1 MGHAR
6 PSLRWSADERG
17 GRVER
22 GRAAAQSVRT
32 STMARPPGADDEY
45 QELQKRFQILESER
59 KNLFEHTQLEVK
71 KNKEALGKLKK
82 ENKELRSNLSSLM
95 SDQGRATG
103 KDSEI
108 SKLEQQVQDLRRR
121 HDDVKHQCA
130 FRQKELDVMHDKL
143 KDLEKEMS
151 KLKDDDTPLTRNIRT
166 LENRLDKAMI
176 KYNEAQ
182 SIRKTYEQIVKRL
195 KEERIGFDN
204 QLAAIEGTLKA
215 KEKDLEELVLMS
227 HDAQHAKEVAKAE
240 LLKLEHQL
248 MEEKKQREKELAD
261 RRALVQQ
268 KVEMNQRM
276 EKRDKMRREMALVEG
291 GETQGGEG
299 DASMK
304 KTMFSTAFH
313 SALNEHVMEEE
324 QKKITTYEEA
334 FRKIKDATGVSD
346 VNDVIH
352 KFLTQDETHNNL
364 VVMTKEAQAR
374 IDALNEE
381 KAQAK
386 ATVDEIKYS
395 GTGSLGSRRIVDE
408 FESHLSEA
416 SSKCER
422 NKQKYERVAKILIN
436 VKSGV
441 EHLADKLEPITVE
454 QEAVVMTDST
464 VVEVLAQCEA
474 KLMRLMDSVEG
485 DQPSQEQDV
494 QGQEKMMTSQ
504 EIEMPAY
511 NIRIQ
516 IPHDA
521 DDDSG
526 DEDMEEDDQEDVPD
540 RDQVKKYSSLMLEKA
555 NKKHKR
561 QRKRKTDVGSGT
573 KGTKSGGK
581 RPDMA

>member
-1 MGHAR
+1 
-6 PSLRWSADERG
+6 
-17 GRVER
+17 
-22 GRAAAQSVRT
+22 
-32 STMARPPGADDEY
+32 MARPPGADDEY

-71 KNKEALGKLKK
+71 KNKEALAKLKK
-82 ENKELRSNLSSLM
+82 ENKELRSSLSSLM
-95 SDQGRATG
+95 SDQGRSTG

-108 SKLEQQVQDLRRR
+108 GKLEQQVSELRRK
-121 HDDVKHQCA
+121 HDDVRHQCQ
-130 FRQKELDVMHDKL
+130 FRQKELDTMQDKL
-143 KDLEKEMS
+143 KDLEKEMA

-204 QLAAIEGTLKA
+204 QLAAIERTLKA

-276 EKRDKMRREMALVEG
+276 EKRDKMRREMALVES
-291 GETQGGEG
+291 GEQGGDAG
-299 DASMK
+299 DASLK

-346 VNDVIH
+346 VNEVIQ

-386 ATVDEIKYS
+386 AKVEEIKYS

-422 NKQKYERVAKILIN
+422 NKQKYERIAKILIN

-485 DQPSQEQDV
+485 DQPSHEQDA

-555 NKKHKR
+555 NKKQKR
-561 QRKRKTDVGSGT
+561 QRKRKTGEGGGGT
-573 KGTKSGGK
+573 KGSKSGGK

>member
-1 MGHAR
+1 
-6 PSLRWSADERG
+6 
-17 GRVER
+17 
-22 GRAAAQSVRT
+22 
-32 STMARPPGADDEY
+32 
-45 QELQKRFQILESER
+45 
-59 KNLFEHTQLEVK
+59 
-71 KNKEALGKLKK
+71 
-82 ENKELRSNLSSLM
+82 
-95 SDQGRATG
+95 
-103 KDSEI
+103 
-108 SKLEQQVQDLRRR
+108 
-121 HDDVKHQCA
+121 
-130 FRQKELDVMHDKL
+130 
-143 KDLEKEMS
+143 
-151 KLKDDDTPLTRNIRT
+151 
-166 LENRLDKAMI
+166 MI

-204 QLAAIEGTLKA
+204 QIAAIERTLKA
-215 KEKDLEELVLMS
+215 KAKDLEELVLMS
-227 HDAQHAKEVAKAE
+227 HDAQHSKEVAKGE
-240 LLKLEHQL
+240 YQL
-248 MEEKKQREKELAD
+248 MEEKRQRDKDLAD

-268 KVEMNQRM
+268 KVEVNQRL
-276 EKRDKMRREMALVEG
+276 EKREKARRDMALVEG
-291 GETQGGEG
+291 GEGEG
-299 DASMK
+299 GGGNLKSSMFAS
-304 KTMFSTAFH
+304 TFH
-313 SALNEHVMEEE
+313 TALNEHVQEEE
-324 QKKITTYEEA
+324 TKKITTYEEA

-346 VNDVIH
+346 VNEVIQ

-381 KAQAK
+381 KSQAK
-386 ATVDEIKYS
+386 AKVEEIKYS

-408 FESHLSEA
+408 FESHLADA

-422 NKQKYERVAKILIN
+422 NKQKYERIAKILIN

-526 DEDMEEDDQEDVPD
+526 DEEMEEDDQEDVPD
-540 RDQVKKYSSLMLEKA
+540 RDQVIMSMYI
-555 NKKHKR
+555 H
-561 QRKRKTDVGSGT
+561 VGVHIHIYVICI
-573 KGTKSGGK
+573 
-581 RPDMA
+581 

>member
-1 MGHAR
+1 MDLCA
-6 PSLRWSADERG
+6 PVS
-17 GRVER
+17 RVR
-22 GRAAAQSVRT
+22 R
-32 STMARPPGADDEY
+32 
-45 QELQKRFQILESER
+45 
-59 KNLFEHTQLEVK
+59 
-71 KNKEALGKLKK
+71 
-82 ENKELRSNLSSLM
+82 
-95 SDQGRATG
+95 SDQGRSTG

-108 SKLEQQVQDLRRR
+108 NKLELQVADLRRK
-121 HDDVKHQCA
+121 HDDVRHQCQ
-130 FRQKELDVMHDKL
+130 FRQKELDTMQDKL
-143 KDLEKEMS
+143 KDLEKEMD

-204 QLAAIEGTLKA
+204 QLAAIERTLKA

-276 EKRDKMRREMALVEG
+276 EKRDKMRREMAMVEG
-291 GETQGGEG
+291 GEQGGGDG
-299 DASMK
+299 DAGMK
-304 KTMFSTAFH
+304 KNMFSTAFH

-346 VNDVIH
+346 VNEVIQ

-381 KAQAK
+381 KSQAK
-386 ATVDEIKYS
+386 AKVEEIKYS

-422 NKQKYERVAKILIN
+422 NKQKYERIAKILIN

-474 KLMRLMDSVEG
+474 KLMRLMDSLEG
-485 DQPSQEQDV
+485 DQATMEDAA
-494 QGQEKMMTSQ
+494 GQEKMMTSQ

-521 DDDSG
+521 EDDSG
-526 DEDMEEDDQEDVPD
+526 DDDMEEDDQEDVPD

-555 NKKHKR
+555 NKKQKR
-561 QRKRKTDVGSGT
+561 QRKRKSEGGGT
-573 KGTKSGGK
+573 KGSKSGGK
-581 RPDMA
+581 RPDIA

>member
-1 MGHAR
+1 V
-6 PSLRWSADERG
+6 S
-17 GRVER
+17 RVR
-22 GRAAAQSVRT
+22 R
-32 STMARPPGADDEY
+32 
-45 QELQKRFQILESER
+45 
-59 KNLFEHTQLEVK
+59 
-71 KNKEALGKLKK
+71 
-82 ENKELRSNLSSLM
+82 
-95 SDQGRATG
+95 SDQGRSTG

-108 SKLEQQVQDLRRR
+108 NKLELQVADLRRK
-121 HDDVKHQCA
+121 HDDVRHQCQ
-130 FRQKELDVMHDKL
+130 FRQKELDTMQDKL
-143 KDLEKEMS
+143 KDLEKEMD

-204 QLAAIEGTLKA
+204 QLAAIERTLKA

-276 EKRDKMRREMALVEG
+276 EKRDKMRREMAMVEG
-291 GETQGGEG
+291 GEQGGGDG
-299 DASMK
+299 DAGMK
-304 KTMFSTAFH
+304 KNMFSTAFH

-346 VNDVIH
+346 VNEVIQ

-381 KAQAK
+381 KTQAK
-386 ATVDEIKYS
+386 AKVEEIKYS

-422 NKQKYERVAKILIN
+422 NKQKYERIAKILIN

-474 KLMRLMDSVEG
+474 KLMRLMDSLEG
-485 DQPSQEQDV
+485 DQATVEDAA
-494 QGQEKMMTSQ
+494 GQEKMMTSQ

-521 DDDSG
+521 EDDSG
-526 DEDMEEDDQEDVPD
+526 DDDMEEDDQEDVPD

-555 NKKHKR
+555 NKKQKR
-561 QRKRKTDVGSGT
+561 QRKRKSEGGGT
-573 KGTKSGGK
+573 KGSKSGGK
-581 RPDMA
+581 RPDIA

>member
-1 MGHAR
+1 
-6 PSLRWSADERG
+6 
-17 GRVER
+17 
-22 GRAAAQSVRT
+22 
-32 STMARPPGADDEY
+32 
-45 QELQKRFQILESER
+45 
-59 KNLFEHTQLEVK
+59 
-71 KNKEALGKLKK
+71 
-82 ENKELRSNLSSLM
+82 M
-95 SDQGRATG
+95 S
-103 KDSEI
+103 
-108 SKLEQQVQDLRRR
+108 DLRRK
-121 HDDVKHQCA
+121 HDDVRHQCQ
-130 FRQKELDVMHDKL
+130 FRQKELDTMQDKL
-143 KDLEKEMS
+143 KDLEKEME

-204 QLAAIEGTLKA
+204 QLAAIERTLKA

-261 RRALVQQ
+261 RRQLVQQ

-291 GETQGGEG
+291 GEQGGGDG
-299 DASMK
+299 DAGMK

-346 VNDVIH
+346 VNEVIQ

-381 KAQAK
+381 KTQAK
-386 ATVDEIKYS
+386 AKVEEIKYS

-485 DQPSQEQDV
+485 DQATVEDAA
-494 QGQEKMMTSQ
+494 GQEKMMTSQ

-526 DEDMEEDDQEDVPD
+526 DDDMEEDDQEDVPD

-555 NKKHKR
+555 NKKQKR
-561 QRKRKTDVGSGT
+561 QRKRKTEGGGT
-573 KGTKSGGK
+573 KGSKSGGK

>member
-1 MGHAR
+1 
-6 PSLRWSADERG
+6 
-17 GRVER
+17 
-22 GRAAAQSVRT
+22 
-32 STMARPPGADDEY
+32 MARPPGADDEY
-45 QELQKRFQILESER
+45 QDLQKRFQILESDR

-71 KNKEALGKLKK
+71 KNKEALAKLKK
-82 ENKELRSNLSSLM
+82 ENKELRSSLSSLM
-95 SDQGRATG
+95 SDQGRSTG

-108 SKLEQQVQDLRRR
+108 NKLELQVSDLRRK
-121 HDDVKHQCA
+121 HDDVRHQCQ
-130 FRQKELDVMHDKL
+130 FRQKELDTMQDKL
-143 KDLEKEMS
+143 KDLEKEME

-204 QLAAIEGTLKA
+204 QLAAIERTLKA

-261 RRALVQQ
+261 RRQLVQQ

-291 GETQGGEG
+291 GEQGGGDG
-299 DASMK
+299 DAGMK

-346 VNDVIH
+346 VNEVIQ

-381 KAQAK
+381 KTQAK
-386 ATVDEIKYS
+386 AKVEEIKYS

-485 DQPSQEQDV
+485 DQATVEDAA
-494 QGQEKMMTSQ
+494 GQEKMMTSQ

-526 DEDMEEDDQEDVPD
+526 DDDMEEDDQEDVPD

-555 NKKHKR
+555 NKKQKR
-561 QRKRKTDVGSGT
+561 QRKRKTEGGGT
-573 KGTKSGGK
+573 KGSKSGGK

>member
-1 MGHAR
+1 
-6 PSLRWSADERG
+6 
-17 GRVER
+17 
-22 GRAAAQSVRT
+22 
-32 STMARPPGADDEY
+32 MARPPGADDEY
-45 QELQKRFQILESER
+45 AELQKRFQMLENDR
-59 KNLFEHTQLEVK
+59 KSLFEHTQLEVK
-71 KNKEALGKLKK
+71 KNKEALAKLKK
-82 ENKELRSNLSSLM
+82 ENKELRSTLSGLM
-95 SDQGRATG
+95 SDQGKSSG

-108 SKLEQQVQDLRRR
+108 GKLEQQVQELRRR
-121 HDDVKHQCA
+121 HDDVRHQCQ
-130 FRQKELDVMHDKL
+130 FRQKELQSLQDKL
-143 KDLEKEMS
+143 KDLEKEMA
-151 KLKDDDTPLTRNIRT
+151 KLQDDDTPLTRNIRT

-204 QLAAIEGTLKA
+204 QLAAIERTLKA

-268 KVEMNQRM
+268 KVEMNQRL
-276 EKRDKMRREMALVEG
+276 EKRDKMRREMQLVEG
-291 GETQGGEG
+291 GEQADPSE
-299 DASMK
+299 SNMK
-304 KTMFSTAFH
+304 KTLFSTAFH
-313 SALNEHVMEEE
+313 SALNEHVLEEE

-346 VNDVIH
+346 VNEVIQ
-352 KFLTQDETHNNL
+352 KFLTQDETHSNL

-386 ATVDEIKYS
+386 AKVEEIKYS

-416 SSKCER
+416 NSKCER
-422 NKQKYERVAKILIN
+422 NKQKYERIAKILIN

-441 EHLADKLEPITVE
+441 EHLADKLEPIQVD

-474 KLMRLMDSVEG
+474 KLMRLMDIVEG
-485 DQPSQEQDV
+485 DQQSAQQVDSHAQDKLLASQEV
-494 QGQEKMMTSQ
+494 
-504 EIEMPAY
+504 EMPAY

-526 DEDMEEDDQEDVPD
+526 DDEVEDDDQEDVPD

-555 NKKHKR
+555 NKKQKR
-561 QRKRKTDVGSGT
+561 QRKRKVGGEGSA
-573 KGTKSGGK
+573 KGTKSGVK
-581 RPDMA
+581 RPEMA

>member
-1 MGHAR
+1 V
-6 PSLRWSADERG
+6 S
-17 GRVER
+17 
-22 GRAAAQSVRT
+22 
-32 STMARPPGADDEY
+32 
-45 QELQKRFQILESER
+45 
-59 KNLFEHTQLEVK
+59 
-71 KNKEALGKLKK
+71 
-82 ENKELRSNLSSLM
+82 
-95 SDQGRATG
+95 
-103 KDSEI
+103 
-108 SKLEQQVQDLRRR
+108 DLRRK
-121 HDDVKHQCA
+121 HDDVRHQCQ
-130 FRQKELDVMHDKL
+130 FRQKELDTMQDKL
-143 KDLEKEMS
+143 KDLEKEME

-204 QLAAIEGTLKA
+204 QLAAIERTLKA

-261 RRALVQQ
+261 RRQLVQQ

-291 GETQGGEG
+291 GEQGGGDG
-299 DASMK
+299 DAGMK

-346 VNDVIH
+346 VNEVIQ

-381 KAQAK
+381 KTQAK
-386 ATVDEIKYS
+386 AKVEEIKYS

-485 DQPSQEQDV
+485 DQATVEDAA
-494 QGQEKMMTSQ
+494 GQEKMMTSQ

-526 DEDMEEDDQEDVPD
+526 DDDMEEDDQEDVPD

-555 NKKHKR
+555 NKKQKR
-561 QRKRKTDVGSGT
+561 QRKRKTEGGGT
-573 KGTKSGGK
+573 KGSKSGGK

>member
-1 MGHAR
+1 
-6 PSLRWSADERG
+6 
-17 GRVER
+17 
-22 GRAAAQSVRT
+22 
-32 STMARPPGADDEY
+32 
-45 QELQKRFQILESER
+45 
-59 KNLFEHTQLEVK
+59 
-71 KNKEALGKLKK
+71 
-82 ENKELRSNLSSLM
+82 
-95 SDQGRATG
+95 
-103 KDSEI
+103 
-108 SKLEQQVQDLRRR
+108 
-121 HDDVKHQCA
+121 
-130 FRQKELDVMHDKL
+130 MHDKL

-204 QLAAIEGTLKA
+204 QLAAIERTLKA

-386 ATVDEIKYS
+386 ATVEEIKYS

-422 NKQKYERVAKILIN
+422 NKQKYERIAKILIN

-561 QRKRKTDVGSGT
+561 QRKRKTDVGGGT

>member
-1 MGHAR
+1 
-6 PSLRWSADERG
+6 L
-17 GRVER
+17 
-22 GRAAAQSVRT
+22 
-32 STMARPPGADDEY
+32 
-45 QELQKRFQILESER
+45 
-59 KNLFEHTQLEVK
+59 
-71 KNKEALGKLKK
+71 
-82 ENKELRSNLSSLM
+82 LSRCICFIHR
-95 SDQGRATG
+95 SDQGRSTG

-108 SKLEQQVQDLRRR
+108 GKLEQQVQELRRK
-121 HDDVKHQCA
+121 HDDVRHQCQ
-130 FRQKELDVMHDKL
+130 FRQKELDTMQDKL

-204 QLAAIEGTLKA
+204 QLAAIERTLKA

-276 EKRDKMRREMALVEG
+276 EKRDKMRREMAMVEG
-291 GETQGGEG
+291 GEQGGDAG
-299 DASMK
+299 DASLK

-346 VNDVIH
+346 VNEVIQ

-386 ATVDEIKYS
+386 AKVEEIKYS

-416 SSKCER
+416 TSKCER
-422 NKQKYERVAKILIN
+422 NKQKYERIAKILIN

-485 DQPSQEQDV
+485 DQPSLEQDA
-494 QGQEKMMTSQ
+494 QGQEKLMTSQ

-526 DEDMEEDDQEDVPD
+526 DDDMEEDDQEDVPD
-540 RDQVKKYSSLMLEKA
+540 RDQVKKYSSLMMEKA
-555 NKKHKR
+555 NKKQKR
-561 QRKRKTDVGSGT
+561 QRKRKTGEGGGT
-573 KGTKSGGK
+573 KGSKSGGK

>member
-1 MGHAR
+1 
-6 PSLRWSADERG
+6 
-17 GRVER
+17 
-22 GRAAAQSVRT
+22 
-32 STMARPPGADDEY
+32 
-45 QELQKRFQILESER
+45 
-59 KNLFEHTQLEVK
+59 
-71 KNKEALGKLKK
+71 
-82 ENKELRSNLSSLM
+82 
-95 SDQGRATG
+95 
-103 KDSEI
+103 
-108 SKLEQQVQDLRRR
+108 
-121 HDDVKHQCA
+121 
-130 FRQKELDVMHDKL
+130 
-143 KDLEKEMS
+143 
-151 KLKDDDTPLTRNIRT
+151 
-166 LENRLDKAMI
+166 
-176 KYNEAQ
+176 
-182 SIRKTYEQIVKRL
+182 
-195 KEERIGFDN
+195 
-204 QLAAIEGTLKA
+204 
-215 KEKDLEELVLMS
+215 
-227 HDAQHAKEVAKAE
+227 
-240 LLKLEHQL
+240 
-248 MEEKKQREKELAD
+248 
-261 RRALVQQ
+261 
-268 KVEMNQRM
+268 
-276 EKRDKMRREMALVEG
+276 MALVEG
-291 GETQGGEG
+291 GEQGGEPGG
-299 DASMK
+299 DASLK

-313 SALNEHVMEEE
+313 SALNDHVMEEE

-346 VNDVIH
+346 VNEVIQ

-386 ATVDEIKYS
+386 AKVEEIKYS

-422 NKQKYERVAKILIN
+422 NKQKYERIAKILIN

-485 DQPSQEQDV
+485 DQQGQEQDV

-521 DDDSG
+521 EDSDDD
-526 DEDMEEDDQEDVPD
+526 DMEEDDQEDVPD

-555 NKKHKR
+555 NKKQKR
-561 QRKRKTDVGSGT
+561 QRKRKTGEGGGT
-573 KGTKSGGK
+573 KGSKSGGK
-581 RPDMA
+581 LPDMK

>member
-1 MGHAR
+1 M
-6 PSLRWSADERG
+6 
-17 GRVER
+17 
-22 GRAAAQSVRT
+22 T
-32 STMARPPGADDEY
+32 RPPGADDEY

-71 KNKEALGKLKK
+71 KNKEALAKLKK
-82 ENKELRSNLSSLM
+82 ENKELRSSLSSLM
-95 SDQGRATG
+95 SDQGRSTG

-108 SKLEQQVQDLRRR
+108 GKLEQQVAELRRR
-121 HDDVKHQCA
+121 HDDVRNQCQ
-130 FRQKELDVMHDKL
+130 FRQKDLDTMQDKL

-204 QLAAIEGTLKA
+204 QLAAIERTLKA

-276 EKRDKMRREMALVEG
+276 EKRDKMRREMALVDG
-291 GETQGGEG
+291 GEQGGDAG

-346 VNDVIH
+346 VNEVIQ

-386 ATVDEIKYS
+386 AKVEEIKYS

-422 NKQKYERVAKILIN
+422 NKQKYERIAKILIN

-441 EHLADKLEPITVE
+441 EHLADKLEPIAVE

-474 KLMRLMDSVEG
+474 KLIRLMDSVAD
-485 DQPSQEQDV
+485 DQPSHEQDA

-526 DEDMEEDDQEDVPD
+526 DDDMEEDDAEEVPD

-555 NKKHKR
+555 NKKQKR
-561 QRKRKTDVGSGT
+561 QRKRKTGEGGGGGGT
-573 KGTKSGGK
+573 KGSKSGGK

>member
-1 MGHAR
+1 M
-6 PSLRWSADERG
+6 
-17 GRVER
+17 
-22 GRAAAQSVRT
+22 Q
-32 STMARPPGADDEY
+32 
-45 QELQKRFQILESER
+45 
-59 KNLFEHTQLEVK
+59 
-71 KNKEALGKLKK
+71 
-82 ENKELRSNLSSLM
+82 
-95 SDQGRATG
+95 
-103 KDSEI
+103 
-108 SKLEQQVQDLRRR
+108 
-121 HDDVKHQCA
+121 
-130 FRQKELDVMHDKL
+130 DKL
-143 KDLEKEMS
+143 KDLEKEME

-204 QLAAIEGTLKA
+204 QLAAIERTLKA

-261 RRALVQQ
+261 RRQLVQQ

-291 GETQGGEG
+291 GEQGGGDG
-299 DASMK
+299 DAGMK

-346 VNDVIH
+346 VNEVIQ

-381 KAQAK
+381 KTQAK
-386 ATVDEIKYS
+386 AKVEEIKYS

-485 DQPSQEQDV
+485 DQATVEDAA
-494 QGQEKMMTSQ
+494 GQEKMMTSQ

-526 DEDMEEDDQEDVPD
+526 DDDMEEDDQEDVPD

-555 NKKHKR
+555 NKKQKR
-561 QRKRKTDVGSGT
+561 QRKRKTEGGGT
-573 KGTKSGGK
+573 KGSKSGGK

>member
-1 MGHAR
+1 
-6 PSLRWSADERG
+6 
-17 GRVER
+17 
-22 GRAAAQSVRT
+22 
-32 STMARPPGADDEY
+32 MARPPGADDEY

-71 KNKEALGKLKK
+71 KNKEALAKLKK

-95 SDQGRATG
+95 SDQGRSTG

-108 SKLEQQVQDLRRR
+108 GKLEQQVQELRRK
-121 HDDVKHQCA
+121 HDDVRHQCQ
-130 FRQKELDVMHDKL
+130 FRQKELDTMQDRL
-143 KDLEKEMS
+143 KDLEKEMA

-204 QLAAIEGTLKA
+204 QLAAIERTLKA

-276 EKRDKMRREMALVEG
+276 EKRDKMRREMAMVEG
-291 GETQGGEG
+291 GEQGAGDAG
-299 DASMK
+299 DASLK

-346 VNDVIH
+346 VNEVIQ

-386 ATVDEIKYS
+386 AKVEEIKYS

-416 SSKCER
+416 TSKCER
-422 NKQKYERVAKILIN
+422 NKQKYERIAKILIN

-485 DQPSQEQDV
+485 DQASHEQDA

-526 DEDMEEDDQEDVPD
+526 DDDMEEDDQEDVPD

-555 NKKHKR
+555 NKKQKR
-561 QRKRKTDVGSGT
+561 QRKRKTGEGTAT
-573 KGTKSGGK
+573 KGAKSGGK

>member
-1 MGHAR
+1 
-6 PSLRWSADERG
+6 
-17 GRVER
+17 
-22 GRAAAQSVRT
+22 
-32 STMARPPGADDEY
+32 MA
-45 QELQKRFQILESER
+45 
-59 KNLFEHTQLEVK
+59 
-71 KNKEALGKLKK
+71 
-82 ENKELRSNLSSLM
+82 
-95 SDQGRATG
+95 
-103 KDSEI
+103 
-108 SKLEQQVQDLRRR
+108 DLRRK
-121 HDDVKHQCA
+121 HDDVRHQCQ
-130 FRQKELDVMHDKL
+130 FRQKELDTMQDKL
-143 KDLEKEMS
+143 KDLEKEMD

-204 QLAAIEGTLKA
+204 QLAAIERTLKA

-276 EKRDKMRREMALVEG
+276 EKRDKMRREMAMVEG
-291 GETQGGEG
+291 GEQGGGDG
-299 DASMK
+299 DAGMK
-304 KTMFSTAFH
+304 KNMFSTAFH

-346 VNDVIH
+346 VNEVIQ

-381 KAQAK
+381 KTQAK
-386 ATVDEIKYS
+386 AKVEEIKYS

-422 NKQKYERVAKILIN
+422 NKQKYERIAKILIN

-474 KLMRLMDSVEG
+474 KLMRLMDSLEG
-485 DQPSQEQDV
+485 DQATVEDAA
-494 QGQEKMMTSQ
+494 GQEKMMTSQ

-521 DDDSG
+521 EDDSG
-526 DEDMEEDDQEDVPD
+526 DDDMEEDDQEDVPD

-555 NKKHKR
+555 NKKQKR
-561 QRKRKTDVGSGT
+561 QRKRKSEGGGT
-573 KGTKSGGK
+573 KGSKSGGK
-581 RPDMA
+581 RPDIA

>member
-1 MGHAR
+1 
-6 PSLRWSADERG
+6 
-17 GRVER
+17 
-22 GRAAAQSVRT
+22 
-32 STMARPPGADDEY
+32 
-45 QELQKRFQILESER
+45 
-59 KNLFEHTQLEVK
+59 
-71 KNKEALGKLKK
+71 
-82 ENKELRSNLSSLM
+82 
-95 SDQGRATG
+95 
-103 KDSEI
+103 
-108 SKLEQQVQDLRRR
+108 
-121 HDDVKHQCA
+121 
-130 FRQKELDVMHDKL
+130 
-143 KDLEKEMS
+143 
-151 KLKDDDTPLTRNIRT
+151 
-166 LENRLDKAMI
+166 
-176 KYNEAQ
+176 
-182 SIRKTYEQIVKRL
+182 
-195 KEERIGFDN
+195 
-204 QLAAIEGTLKA
+204 
-215 KEKDLEELVLMS
+215 
-227 HDAQHAKEVAKAE
+227 
-240 LLKLEHQL
+240 

-276 EKRDKMRREMALVEG
+276 EKRDKMRREMAMVEG
-291 GETQGGEG
+291 GEQGGDAG
-299 DASMK
+299 DASLK

-346 VNDVIH
+346 VNEVIQ

-386 ATVDEIKYS
+386 AKVEEIKYS

-416 SSKCER
+416 TSKCER
-422 NKQKYERVAKILIN
+422 NKQKYERIAKILIN

-485 DQPSQEQDV
+485 DQPSLEQDA
-494 QGQEKMMTSQ
+494 QGQEKLMTSQ

-526 DEDMEEDDQEDVPD
+526 DDDMEEDDQEDVPD
-540 RDQVKKYSSLMLEKA
+540 RDQVKKYSSLMMEKA
-555 NKKHKR
+555 NKKQKR
-561 QRKRKTDVGSGT
+561 QRKRKTGEGGGT
-573 KGTKSGGK
+573 KGSKSGGK

>member
-1 MGHAR
+1 M
-6 PSLRWSADERG
+6 
-17 GRVER
+17 
-22 GRAAAQSVRT
+22 
-32 STMARPPGADDEY
+32 
-45 QELQKRFQILESER
+45 
-59 KNLFEHTQLEVK
+59 
-71 KNKEALGKLKK
+71 
-82 ENKELRSNLSSLM
+82 
-95 SDQGRATG
+95 
-103 KDSEI
+103 
-108 SKLEQQVQDLRRR
+108 
-121 HDDVKHQCA
+121 
-130 FRQKELDVMHDKL
+130 
-143 KDLEKEMS
+143 
-151 KLKDDDTPLTRNIRT
+151 
-166 LENRLDKAMI
+166 
-176 KYNEAQ
+176 
-182 SIRKTYEQIVKRL
+182 
-195 KEERIGFDN
+195 
-204 QLAAIEGTLKA
+204 
-215 KEKDLEELVLMS
+215 
-227 HDAQHAKEVAKAE
+227 
-240 LLKLEHQL
+240 
-248 MEEKKQREKELAD
+248 
-261 RRALVQQ
+261 
-268 KVEMNQRM
+268 
-276 EKRDKMRREMALVEG
+276 
-291 GETQGGEG
+291 
-299 DASMK
+299 
-304 KTMFSTAFH
+304 
-313 SALNEHVMEEE
+313 
-324 QKKITTYEEA
+324 
-334 FRKIKDATGVSD
+334 SD

-386 ATVDEIKYS
+386 ATVEEIKYS

-422 NKQKYERVAKILIN
+422 NKQKYERIAKILIN

>member
-1 MGHAR
+1 M
-6 PSLRWSADERG
+6 
-17 GRVER
+17 
-22 GRAAAQSVRT
+22 
-32 STMARPPGADDEY
+32 
-45 QELQKRFQILESER
+45 
-59 KNLFEHTQLEVK
+59 
-71 KNKEALGKLKK
+71 
-82 ENKELRSNLSSLM
+82 
-95 SDQGRATG
+95 
-103 KDSEI
+103 
-108 SKLEQQVQDLRRR
+108 
-121 HDDVKHQCA
+121 
-130 FRQKELDVMHDKL
+130 
-143 KDLEKEMS
+143 
-151 KLKDDDTPLTRNIRT
+151 
-166 LENRLDKAMI
+166 
-176 KYNEAQ
+176 
-182 SIRKTYEQIVKRL
+182 
-195 KEERIGFDN
+195 
-204 QLAAIEGTLKA
+204 
-215 KEKDLEELVLMS
+215 
-227 HDAQHAKEVAKAE
+227 QHAKEVAKAE

-291 GETQGGEG
+291 GEQSDAGE
-299 DASMK
+299 ANMK
-304 KTMFSTAFH
+304 KSLFSTAFH
-313 SALNEHVMEEE
+313 SALNEHVLEEE

-346 VNDVIH
+346 VNEVIQ

-386 ATVDEIKYS
+386 AKVEEIKYS

-416 SSKCER
+416 NSKCER
-422 NKQKYERVAKILIN
+422 NKQKYERIAKILIN

-441 EHLADKLEPITVE
+441 EHLADKLEPINVE

-485 DQPSQEQDV
+485 DQATQELEAQAP
-494 QGQEKMMTSQ
+494 EKMMASQ

-526 DEDMEEDDQEDVPD
+526 DDDPEEEDQEDVPD
-540 RDQVKKYSSLMLEKA
+540 RDQVKKYSTLMLEKA
-555 NKKHKR
+555 NKKQKR
-561 QRKRKTDVGSGT
+561 QRKRKVGEGA
-573 KGTKSGGK
+573 KGSKSGGK
-581 RPDMA
+581 KPDMA

>member
-1 MGHAR
+1 M
-6 PSLRWSADERG
+6 
-17 GRVER
+17 
-22 GRAAAQSVRT
+22 
-32 STMARPPGADDEY
+32 PPHP
-45 QELQKRFQILESER
+45 I
-59 KNLFEHTQLEVK
+59 
-71 KNKEALGKLKK
+71 
-82 ENKELRSNLSSLM
+82 LSSLRR

-130 FRQKELDVMHDKL
+130 FRQKELDAMHDKL

-204 QLAAIEGTLKA
+204 QLAAIERTLKA

-386 ATVDEIKYS
+386 ATVEEIKYS

-422 NKQKYERVAKILIN
+422 NKQKYERIAKILIN

>member
-1 MGHAR
+1 V
-6 PSLRWSADERG
+6 S
-17 GRVER
+17 RVR
-22 GRAAAQSVRT
+22 R
-32 STMARPPGADDEY
+32 
-45 QELQKRFQILESER
+45 
-59 KNLFEHTQLEVK
+59 
-71 KNKEALGKLKK
+71 
-82 ENKELRSNLSSLM
+82 
-95 SDQGRATG
+95 SDQGRSTG

-108 SKLEQQVQDLRRR
+108 NKLELQVADLRHK
-121 HDDVKHQCA
+121 HDDVRHQCQ
-130 FRQKELDVMHDKL
+130 FRQKELDTMQDKL
-143 KDLEKEMS
+143 KDLEKEMD

-204 QLAAIEGTLKA
+204 QLAAIERTLKA

-276 EKRDKMRREMALVEG
+276 EKRDKMRREMAMVEG
-291 GETQGGEG
+291 GEQGGGDG
-299 DASMK
+299 DAGMK
-304 KTMFSTAFH
+304 KNMFSTAFH

-346 VNDVIH
+346 VNEVIQ

-381 KAQAK
+381 KTQAK
-386 ATVDEIKYS
+386 AKVEEIKYS

-422 NKQKYERVAKILIN
+422 NKQKYERIAKILIN

-474 KLMRLMDSVEG
+474 KLMRLMDSLEG
-485 DQPSQEQDV
+485 DQATMEDAA
-494 QGQEKMMTSQ
+494 GQEKMMTSQ

-521 DDDSG
+521 EDDSG
-526 DEDMEEDDQEDVPD
+526 DDDMEEDDQEDVPD

-555 NKKHKR
+555 NKKQKR
-561 QRKRKTDVGSGT
+561 QRKRKSDGGGT
-573 KGTKSGGK
+573 KGSKSGGK
-581 RPDMA
+581 RPDIA

>member
-1 MGHAR
+1 VA
-6 PSLRWSADERG
+6 
-17 GRVER
+17 
-22 GRAAAQSVRT
+22 
-32 STMARPPGADDEY
+32 
-45 QELQKRFQILESER
+45 
-59 KNLFEHTQLEVK
+59 
-71 KNKEALGKLKK
+71 
-82 ENKELRSNLSSLM
+82 
-95 SDQGRATG
+95 
-103 KDSEI
+103 
-108 SKLEQQVQDLRRR
+108 DLRRK
-121 HDDVKHQCA
+121 HDDVRHQCQ
-130 FRQKELDVMHDKL
+130 FRQKELDTMQDKL
-143 KDLEKEMS
+143 KDLEKEMD

-204 QLAAIEGTLKA
+204 QLAAIERTLKA

-276 EKRDKMRREMALVEG
+276 EKRDKMRREMAMVEG
-291 GETQGGEG
+291 GEQGGGDG
-299 DASMK
+299 DAGMK
-304 KTMFSTAFH
+304 KNMFSTAFH

-346 VNDVIH
+346 VNEVIQ

-381 KAQAK
+381 KTQAK
-386 ATVDEIKYS
+386 AKVEEIKYS

-422 NKQKYERVAKILIN
+422 NKQKYERIAKILIN

-474 KLMRLMDSVEG
+474 KLMRLMDSLEG
-485 DQPSQEQDV
+485 DQATMEDAA
-494 QGQEKMMTSQ
+494 GQEKMMTSQ

-521 DDDSG
+521 EDDSG
-526 DEDMEEDDQEDVPD
+526 DDDMEEDDQEDVPD

-555 NKKHKR
+555 NKKQKR
-561 QRKRKTDVGSGT
+561 QRKRKSDGGGT
-573 KGTKSGGK
+573 KGSKSGGK
-581 RPDMA
+581 RPDIA

>member
-1 MGHAR
+1 V
-6 PSLRWSADERG
+6 S
-17 GRVER
+17 RVR
-22 GRAAAQSVRT
+22 R
-32 STMARPPGADDEY
+32 
-45 QELQKRFQILESER
+45 
-59 KNLFEHTQLEVK
+59 
-71 KNKEALGKLKK
+71 
-82 ENKELRSNLSSLM
+82 
-95 SDQGRATG
+95 SDQGRSTG

-108 SKLEQQVQDLRRR
+108 SKLELQVADLRRK
-121 HDDVKHQCA
+121 HDDVRHQCQ
-130 FRQKELDVMHDKL
+130 FRQKELDTMQDKL
-143 KDLEKEMS
+143 KDLEKEMD

-204 QLAAIEGTLKA
+204 QLAAIERTLKA

-276 EKRDKMRREMALVEG
+276 EKRDKMRREMAMVEG
-291 GETQGGEG
+291 GEQGGGDG
-299 DASMK
+299 DAGMK
-304 KTMFSTAFH
+304 KNMFSTAFH

-346 VNDVIH
+346 VNEVIQ

-381 KAQAK
+381 KTQAK
-386 ATVDEIKYS
+386 AKVEEIKYS

-422 NKQKYERVAKILIN
+422 NKQKYERIAKILIN

-474 KLMRLMDSVEG
+474 KLMRLMDSLEG
-485 DQPSQEQDV
+485 DQATMEDAA
-494 QGQEKMMTSQ
+494 GQEKMMTSQ

-521 DDDSG
+521 EDDSG
-526 DEDMEEDDQEDVPD
+526 DDDMEEDDQEDVPD

-555 NKKHKR
+555 NKKQKR
-561 QRKRKTDVGSGT
+561 QRKRKSEGGGT
-573 KGTKSGGK
+573 KGSKSGGK
-581 RPDMA
+581 RPDIA

>member
-1 MGHAR
+1 L
-6 PSLRWSADERG
+6 SYSQLILRG
-17 GRVER
+17 
-22 GRAAAQSVRT
+22 
-32 STMARPPGADDEY
+32 
-45 QELQKRFQILESER
+45 
-59 KNLFEHTQLEVK
+59 LFC
-71 KNKEALGKLKK
+71 
-82 ENKELRSNLSSLM
+82 R

-108 SKLEQQVQDLRRR
+108 AKLEVQVQELRRK
-121 HDDVKHQCA
+121 HDDVRHQCH
-130 FRQKELDVMHDKL
+130 FRQKELDTMQDRL
-143 KDLEKEMS
+143 KDLEKEMA

-204 QLAAIEGTLKA
+204 QLAAIERTLKA

-291 GETQGGEG
+291 GEQGGEPGG
-299 DASMK
+299 DASLK

-313 SALNEHVMEEE
+313 SALNDHVMEEE

-346 VNDVIH
+346 VNEVIQ

-386 ATVDEIKYS
+386 AKVEEIKYS

-422 NKQKYERVAKILIN
+422 NKQKYERIAKILIN

-485 DQPSQEQDV
+485 DQQGQEQDV

-521 DDDSG
+521 EDSDDD
-526 DEDMEEDDQEDVPD
+526 DMEEDDQEDVPD

-555 NKKHKR
+555 NKKQKR
-561 QRKRKTDVGSGT
+561 QRKRKTGEGGGT
-573 KGTKSGGK
+573 KGSKSGGK
-581 RPDMA
+581 LPDMK